1 MKQKIIDLFDEVEC
15 SSLNFDE
22 LIEMEIDHL
31 VQGIDL
37 KRVEKLAIS
46 NRENNIN
53 KPLTMKKRRK
63 INKWLLCAVLATTLI
78 SGTLLA
84 KQYMSKFNY
93 FWGENVVIPVDD
105 LVYMDNTQSVDEINM
120 EIKEAVVNGNTISLI
135 MSFTRKDGGQ
145 FDDTVRVGDM
155 LARWDADITF

>member
-37 KRVEKLAIS
+37 KRVEKLAIN

-53 KPLTMKKRRK
+53 KPLPMKKR
-63 INKWLLCAVLATTLI
+63 KWNIA
-78 SGTLLA
+78 S
-84 KQYMSKFNY
+84 
-93 FWGENVVIPVDD
+93 
-105 LVYMDNTQSVDEINM
+105 
-120 EIKEAVVNGNTISLI
+120 
-135 MSFTRKDGGQ
+135 
-145 FDDTVRVGDM
+145 
-155 LARWDADITF
+155 